1 MDQEAVI
8 SEQERVREIL
18 ARFPPKDRF
27 NLDETAL
34 LPFAVPDRGL
44 ATVHISGKKVNK
56 FRITLALLC
65 NADGSEKFPIFYI
78 GKAKHPV
85 AFNRQD
91 PNRRGFCYRH
101 NKTAWMT
108 SVLFDE

>member
-1 MDQEAVI
+1 MDQAAVVA
-8 SEQERVREIL
+8 EQERVREVF
-18 ARFPPKDRF
+18 AQFAPKDWF

-34 LPFAVPDRGL
+34 LPYAVPDRGL

-56 FRITLALLC
+56 FRITLAFLC
-65 NADGSEKFPIFYI
+65 NADGSQKFPIFYI
-78 GKAKHPV
+78 GRARRPV

-91 PNRRGFCYRH
+91 PNQAGFRYRH

-108 SVLFDE
+108 SQLFNE